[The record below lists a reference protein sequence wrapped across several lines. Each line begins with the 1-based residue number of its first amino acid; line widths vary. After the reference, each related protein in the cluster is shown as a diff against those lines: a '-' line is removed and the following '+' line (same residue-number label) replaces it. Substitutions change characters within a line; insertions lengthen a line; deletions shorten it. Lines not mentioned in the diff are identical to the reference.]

1 MTANYYLM
9 ITELSKIQ
17 LTQDDYGDKKKVK
30 LSNRAAKTLQGIEK
44 EMRKDLSRDKTRG
57 ECIDILD
64 RLLDHE
70 DDRVKIN
77 AGNFCLQEG
86 VLTGKAWAALK
97 SVADLSEDKTLRLSA
112 AMVMQNHGGENPFPV
127 ILIPHETKSS
137 LGFMAE
143 AAFMQFL
150 RAQPMPS
157 SSRMW
162 FSMRISAS
170 TSSFAALSS
179 RCGSALRQ

>member
-64 RLLDHE
+64 
-70 DDRVKIN
+70 
-77 AGNFCLQEG
+77 G

-97 SVADLSEDKTLRLSA
+97 NVADLSEDKTLRLSA

-127 ILIPHETKSS
+127 I
-137 LGFMAE
+137 
-143 AAFMQFL
+143 
-150 RAQPMPS
+150 
-157 SSRMW
+157 
-162 FSMRISAS
+162 
-170 TSSFAALSS
+170 
-179 RCGSALRQ
+179 

>member
-1 MTANYYLM
+1 MIANYYLM

-97 SVADLSEDKTLRLSA
+97 SVADLSEDKTLRFSA
-112 AMVMQNHGGENPFPV
+112 AMVMQNHGGENTFPV
-127 ILIPHETKSS
+127 I
-137 LGFMAE
+137 
-143 AAFMQFL
+143 
-150 RAQPMPS
+150 
-157 SSRMW
+157 
-162 FSMRISAS
+162 
-170 TSSFAALSS
+170 
-179 RCGSALRQ
+179 

>member
-1 MTANYYLM
+1 MIANYYLM

-30 LSNRAAKTLQGIEK
+30 LSNRA
-44 EMRKDLSRDKTRG
+44 
-57 ECIDILD
+57 
-64 RLLDHE
+64 LDHE

-112 AMVMQNHGGENPFPV
+112 AMVMQNHGGENPFPA
-127 ILIPHETKSS
+127 I
-137 LGFMAE
+137 
-143 AAFMQFL
+143 
-150 RAQPMPS
+150 
-157 SSRMW
+157 
-162 FSMRISAS
+162 
-170 TSSFAALSS
+170 
-179 RCGSALRQ
+179 

>member
-1 MTANYYLM
+1 
-9 ITELSKIQ
+9 
-17 LTQDDYGDKKKVK
+17 
-30 LSNRAAKTLQGIEK
+30 
-44 EMRKDLSRDKTRG
+44 MRKDLSRDKTRG

-112 AMVMQNHGGENPFPV
+112 AMVMQNHGWENPFPA
-127 ILIPHETKSS
+127 I
-137 LGFMAE
+137 
-143 AAFMQFL
+143 
-150 RAQPMPS
+150 
-157 SSRMW
+157 
-162 FSMRISAS
+162 
-170 TSSFAALSS
+170 
-179 RCGSALRQ
+179 

>member
-1 MTANYYLM
+1 MIANYYLM

-30 LSNRAAKTLQGIEK
+30 LSNRASKTLQGIEK

-77 AGNFCLQEG
+77 ARKFLPAGRRSYG
-86 VLTGKAWAALK
+86 K
-97 SVADLSEDKTLRLSA
+97 SV
-112 AMVMQNHGGENPFPV
+112 GG
-127 ILIPHETKSS
+127 
-137 LGFMAE
+137 AE
-143 AAFMQFL
+143 K
-150 RAQPMPS
+150 
-157 SSRMW
+157 
-162 FSMRISAS
+162 
-170 TSSFAALSS
+170 
-179 RCGSALRQ
+179 RCRSVRG

>member
-9 ITELSKIQ
+9 ITEISKIQ

-97 SVADLSEDKTLRLSA
+97 SVADLSEDKTLRFSA
-112 AMVMQNHGGENPFPV
+112 AMVMQNHGGENPFPA
-127 ILIPHETKSS
+127 I
-137 LGFMAE
+137 
-143 AAFMQFL
+143 
-150 RAQPMPS
+150 
-157 SSRMW
+157 
-162 FSMRISAS
+162 
-170 TSSFAALSS
+170 
-179 RCGSALRQ
+179 

>member
-17 LTQDDYGDKKKVK
+17 LTQDDYGDETKVK
-30 LSNRAAKTLQGIEK
+30 QSNRAAKTQNGIEK
-44 EMRKDLSRDKTRG
+44 QMRKDLSRDKTRG

-86 VLTGKAWAALK
+86 VLTGKALPICPRIK
-97 SVADLSEDKTLRLSA
+97 R
-112 AMVMQNHGGENPFPV
+112 F
-127 ILIPHETKSS
+127 
-137 LGFMAE
+137 
-143 AAFMQFL
+143 AFLPQ
-150 RAQPMPS
+150 
-157 SSRMW
+157 W
-162 FSMRISAS
+162 
-170 TSSFAALSS
+170 
-179 RCGSALRQ
+179 